1 MTAQDLLFI
10 TTFFWTVTSIPTP
23 CSPGKHHPNSMFLW
37 NQFLIEGRKRKDQ
50 EVSFLYKRAVSTLA
64 LIHFFIQ
71 VLPEVWLEKPAK
83 AQGTFLIRKEC
94 IYVFIMNRNS
104 HKYAKGERHPLGNT
118 YCQSSKEH
126 EMENS
131 NELAIKLPWLRDV
144 TGLFLIS
151 ICKEVNWLHFLL
163 SDCIVFFFIV
173 ILEKRHVTCPFYI
186 WQLFSCGKQVL
197 MEKTSSPEI
206 ANESLISVIMGIFQ
220 ATIFIS
226 STVTVLSETKF
237 CISNKDRGPTL
248 Q

>member
-1 MTAQDLLFI
+1 M
-10 TTFFWTVTSIPTP
+10 
-23 CSPGKHHPNSMFLW
+23 
-37 NQFLIEGRKRKDQ
+37 
-50 EVSFLYKRAVSTLA
+50 STLA

-144 TGLFLIS
+144 TFLSSFIFHCMSGLFLIS

-163 SDCIVFFFIV
+163 RDCIVFF
-173 ILEKRHVTCPFYI
+173 L
-186 WQLFSCGKQVL
+186 
-197 MEKTSSPEI
+197 
-206 ANESLISVIMGIFQ
+206 
-220 ATIFIS
+220 
-226 STVTVLSETKF
+226 LSF
-237 CISNKDRGPTL
+237 LRKDM
-248 Q
+248 